1 MNRAPSASTSFAEC
15 GATMTMQTAAG
26 MIAKP
31 ASNVEYPR
39 TFWR

>member
-1 MNRAPSASTSFAEC
+1 VNRAPRASTSFAER

-31 ASNVEYPR
+31 ASSVE
-39 TFWR
+39 